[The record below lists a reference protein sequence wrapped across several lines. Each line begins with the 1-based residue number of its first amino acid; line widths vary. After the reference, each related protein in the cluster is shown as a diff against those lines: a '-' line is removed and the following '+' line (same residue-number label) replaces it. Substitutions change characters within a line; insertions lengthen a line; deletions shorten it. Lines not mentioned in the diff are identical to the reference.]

1 MKKNKNTKLAIK
13 ALQEVIN
20 RLEGEHSGLPQCC
33 IEVFV
38 SGRTSHEFRETL
50 SEKNQKKYNAW
61 GYVPC
66 DKCFKNN
73 KKVKIKMN
81 GTSHR
86 GEILYAVL
94 KTLWEDVR
102 SKN

>member
-20 RLEGEHSGLPQCC
+20 RLEGEYSGLPQCC

-38 SGRTSHEFRETL
+38 AGRTAYSFRESLTP
-50 SEKNQKKYNAW
+50 KNQEKYTGW

-66 DKCFKNN
+66 DKCFKRN

-94 KTLWEDVR
+94 KTLYNDVE